1 MRVGTSENFDFDDFC
16 GQNRAFCNLRPR
28 HWMRSQ
34 NSHLTCARRELR
46 QDACTKRSTDHAS
59 MQSMQMVRR
68 VRHNALGKSALGIQA
83 AAIQR
88 IVCRARDV
96 ARIDWRAKP
105 IRERSS
111 VESRSS
117 VCYFLRARGVAQ
129 LGSAPALGAGGRPFK
144 SARPDRASSSGGKS
158 NGLLS
163 RGSGVR
169 IPSGAPRRR
178 ILNRRHDAPGGLKQ
192 TEGGECSSV
201 GRASDCGSGGRGFKS
216 LHSPQISCY
225 VSVVSTV
232 GR

>member
-1 MRVGTSENFDFDDFC
+1 
-16 GQNRAFCNLRPR
+16 
-28 HWMRSQ
+28 MRST
-34 NSHLTCARRELR
+34 SPHSEFKLPPSTGSCA
-46 QDACTKRSTDHAS
+46 A
-59 MQSMQMVRR
+59 
-68 VRHNALGKSALGIQA
+68 
-83 AAIQR
+83 
-88 IVCRARDV
+88 RAV
-96 ARIDWRAKP
+96 ARINWRTKP
-105 IRERSS
+105 ICERSS

-216 LHSPQISCY
+216 LHSPQTPC
-225 VSVVSTV
+225 
-232 GR
+232 

>member
-1 MRVGTSENFDFDDFC
+1 
-16 GQNRAFCNLRPR
+16 
-28 HWMRSQ
+28 MRST
-34 NSHLTCARRELR
+34 SPRSEFKTAPSTGSCA
-46 QDACTKRSTDHAS
+46 A
-59 MQSMQMVRR
+59 
-68 VRHNALGKSALGIQA
+68 
-83 AAIQR
+83 
-88 IVCRARDV
+88 RADP
-96 ARIDWRAKP
+96 RIDWRTKP
-105 IRERSS
+105 ICERSS

-169 IPSGAPRRR
+169 VPSGAPRRR
-178 ILNRRHDAPGGLKQ
+178 KLISAARCAGRIEE

-216 LHSPQISCY
+216 LHSPQTSCY
-225 VSVVSTV
+225 VSMASTV